1 MITRLFSS
9 ATTSAV
15 FSTGELPSPLHG
27 PLLQNVIVPRVVSCS
42 MVPTIRKGDR
52 LRLERGDALQAGDIV
67 VFRHDGLFV
76 CHRIERVESGWLV
89 VRGDATD
96 GPPERVGVRDVVG
109 RVTAI
114 LRDGVR
120 LELQIG
126 VTPRER
132 SRYAPRLARS
142 VNGLQEQTRRG
153 LRTVVR
159 SLLGLPYVRVAL
171 SYLLKQ
177 VASVDVMEQAPLRS
191 VAASIRRR
199 SFRLSDAV
207 LMQRTLA
214 NCARDRD
221 RFRLVIRI
229 GPFSVAHWSL
239 HPWLVQIRP
248 SAEPLGL
255 DTMLEQWRRANVA
268 ATGESSS

>member
-1 MITRLFSS
+1 MIARLFSS
-9 ATTSAV
+9 VTTSAV
-15 FSTGELPSPLHG
+15 FSAGELPPPLHG
-27 PLLQNVIVPRVVSCS
+27 PLLQTVMVPRVVSSS
-42 MVPTIRKGDR
+42 MTPTIRKGDR
-52 LRLERGDALQAGDIV
+52 LRVERADTLQAGDIV
-67 VFRHDGLFV
+67 VFRYEGLFV
-76 CHRIERVESGWLV
+76 CHRIERIENKWLV

-96 GPPERVGVRDVVG
+96 GPPQRVDVRDVVG

-120 LELQIG
+120 LELQVG

-132 SRYAPRLARS
+132 SRSAPSLARS
-142 VNGLQEQTRRG
+142 VDGLQEQTRRG

-159 SLLGLPYVRVAL
+159 SLLGLPYVGVAL

-191 VAASIRRR
+191 VAASIRRQ

-214 NCARDRD
+214 DCARDRD

-229 GPFSVAHWSL
+229 GPFSVARCSL

-255 DTMLEQWRRANVA
+255 NTVLEQWRRANAA